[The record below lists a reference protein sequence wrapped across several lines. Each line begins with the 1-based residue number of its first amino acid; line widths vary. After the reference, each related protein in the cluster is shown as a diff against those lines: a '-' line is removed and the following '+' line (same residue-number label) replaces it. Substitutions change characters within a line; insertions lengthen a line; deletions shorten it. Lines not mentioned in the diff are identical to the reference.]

1 MNHKY
6 QKNHSQFVNK
16 GVCVIFFSMILSIA
30 FSVSISDFVYADVIA
45 PEKQMNLNFSAEE
58 VVCKEH
64 LIKAIL
70 LKDGHPICVKP
81 DTIDTLDKR
90 GIIQSP
96 TMDIQTDTQQ
106 KIEPVG
112 KIIHLATTKPPVNPS
127 EVITAKK
134 VSEFNYVFQVCSNGD
149 VIKSPEVIISSDK
162 ETKSIKLSRDVL
174 AKSCNTT
181 AVKVKA
187 SDPDSITS
195 KLLNQGGVT
204 EIITELE
211 TKIENLKDN
220 LTQQREKLSSIN
232 VESPS
237 TERAKKVS
245 GLHKIISDIRMELKD
260 TRAELQKYLLFL
272 SLNSN
277 NDLSP
282 IQKEKSFTGIQVD
295 DTLAEIISI
304 HKALLQ
310 PETLG
315 NDSTAFNV
323 IFEVCTDKN
332 ILRMP
337 VVEISSDLEKKT
349 VRMAE
354 KIVANSCQVTTT
366 KIIAN
371 NADSIS
377 ILLAGQTDTSDTIV
391 ELERKIISLKES
403 MAIEQRKLGSAAT
416 SSTISDEERRTT
428 LAQSTKI
435 VEDLRKEINEV
446 KIQLHKIL
454 LEVYRQN

>member
-1 MNHKY
+1 M
-6 QKNHSQFVNK
+6 
-16 GVCVIFFSMILSIA
+16 
-30 FSVSISDFVYADVIA
+30 
-45 PEKQMNLNFSAEE
+45 
-58 VVCKEH
+58 
-64 LIKAIL
+64 
-70 LKDGHPICVKP
+70 
-81 DTIDTLDKR
+81 
-90 GIIQSP
+90 
-96 TMDIQTDTQQ
+96 
-106 KIEPVG
+106 
-112 KIIHLATTKPPVNPS
+112 
-127 EVITAKK
+127 
-134 VSEFNYVFQVCSNGD
+134 
-149 VIKSPEVIISSDK
+149 
-162 ETKSIKLSRDVL
+162 
-174 AKSCNTT
+174 
-181 AVKVKA
+181 
-187 SDPDSITS
+187 
-195 KLLNQGGVT
+195 LNQGGVT

-232 VESPS
+232 VEFPS

-272 SLNSN
+272 SLNSS

-282 IQKEKSFTGIQVD
+282 IQKGKSFTGIQVD

-310 PETLG
+310 PETLA